1 MSLPPRLLAK
11 VGDVQAAKTFS
22 NAHLH
27 PYADAAVA
35 RLSNPTTDARS
46 VGDLDIAHLPAL
58 VEMENSRHAGLNLHA
73 FKHYGEFVEALGT
86 PGPASFRAVFP
97 TQRPD
102 HDPGFHHVM
111 ADVRRHP
118 DGPPT
123 VVLTESGI
131 VFAGQFQQ
139 EIPQIN
145 HLANQ
150 LEAVGISPNR
160 VAVVET
166 SAQKSQGDCIMFSL
180 SYALKAFKN
189 PDALDRLH
197 DTLKRSPKPNPAD
210 PSRRSTTA
218 GQIESDYQLQ
228 LVNTHMANGVDAF
241 PVDFFKHTHSS
252 GLAKSLMSRP
262 GGEMSGPVNSAGTEN
277 LAERNQAFRVT
288 RQDDKGKDIRASA
301 SIDGFRL
308 QEVRR
313 LLNAQS

>member
-35 RLSNPTTDARS
+35 RLSNPKTDARS
-46 VGDLDIAHLPAL
+46 LGDLDIAHLPAL
-58 VEMENSRHAGLNLHA
+58 VEMENSRHAGLNLQA
-73 FKHYGEFVEALGT
+73 FKHYGEFVEALGK

-97 TQRPD
+97 TQHPERG
-102 HDPGFHHVM
+102 PGFHHVM

-123 VVLTESGI
+123 VVLTESALLFSDAI
-131 VFAGQFQQ
+131 RQ
-139 EIPQIN
+139 EIPKIN
-145 HLANQ
+145 HLADQ
-150 LEAVGISPNR
+150 LQAAGISPHR
-160 VAVVET
+160 VAVIET

-197 DTLKRSPKPNPAD
+197 GMLKGAPKPNPAD
-210 PSRRSTTA
+210 RSRRSTSA
-218 GQIESDYQLQ
+218 GKIERDYQMQ
-228 LVNTHMANGVDAF
+228 LLKTHMAHGADAL
-241 PVDFFKHTHSS
+241 PGDFFKHTHSS

-262 GGEMSGPVNSAGTEN
+262 GGEN
-277 LAERNQAFRVT
+277 LAERHQAFRVT

-313 LLNAQS
+313 LLDAQR